1 MRNNWRYDASV
12 IPNTIVGITL
22 LNRLYPDA
30 RSMEQ
35 QGRATDAAW
44 LSGDDEAFLRLLYH
58 TIYEYRRSQLSLPP

>member
-44 LSGDDEAFLRLLYH
+44 LSGDDEAFLRLL
-58 TIYEYRRSQLSLPP
+58 